1 MKYQNILPKRIIAR
15 LDIKGDRLIKGIHLE
30 GWKFL
35 GDPKEFGQKY
45 YQAGIDE
52 IIYLD
57 SVASLYNRDILKNIV
72 ADITRGVFI
81 PITAGGG
88 VRSVDDAYE
97 LLRAGA
103 DKIAINTAAV
113 KNPSLIAAIARRF
126 GKQCVVLS
134 IDAKKIADG
143 KWEVYIDNGRQP
155 TGLDVL
161 AWVSQVIEKGAGEI
175 LLTSVDRDGTGKGFD
190 IELVKAVAEVSPVPV
205 IAGGGLGKVEH
216 FIEVVKAAP
225 VEAIAVARAF
235 HYDQVSVGELKQA
248 AIQNNIL
255 IRQT

>member
-1 MKYQNILPKRIIAR
+1 M
-15 LDIKGDRLIKGIHLE
+15 E

-35 GDPKEFGQKY
+35 GDPKEFSQKY

-72 ADITRGVFI
+72 AETTKNVFI

-113 KNPSLIAAIARRF
+113 KDPGLISGVAGRF
-126 GKQCVVLS
+126 GAQCMVLY
-134 IDAKKIADG
+134 IEAKKVQDG
-143 KWEVYIDNGRQP
+143 KWEAYIDNGRQP

-161 AWVSQVIEKGAGEI
+161 DWVKRAVKQGAGEI

-190 IELVKAVAEVSPVPV
+190 VDLVKAVTRISTVPV
-205 IAGGGLGKVEH
+205 IASGGMGKASDLH
-216 FIEVVKAAP
+216 DLLKSAAP
-225 VEAIAVARAF
+225 DAVAIAKAF
-235 HYDQVSVGELKQA
+235 HYNQVTVEELRKV
-248 AIQNNIL
+248 AIQNNFAARTL
-255 IRQT
+255 